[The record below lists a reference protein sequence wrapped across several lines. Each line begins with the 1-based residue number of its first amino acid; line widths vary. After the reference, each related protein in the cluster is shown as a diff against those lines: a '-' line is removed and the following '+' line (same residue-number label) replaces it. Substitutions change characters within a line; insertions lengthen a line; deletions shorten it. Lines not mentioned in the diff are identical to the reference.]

1 MTDEALPDQ
10 PLPYRKLL
18 VPSDGSEI
26 SSRAVAQAVALAA
39 ALGARVRFLHVQNNY
54 PISLVGVGELVEAS
68 TIEALV
74 EAAGQRAEAILQEA
88 MATAAA
94 AGVEAEQVVLMNPLP
109 HKAILEEAGAAG
121 CDLIV
126 MGSHGRRG
134 LEGLL
139 IGSETQ
145 RVLLGSSCPVLV
157 VR

>member
-1 MTDEALPDQ
+1 MT
-10 PLPYRKLL
+10 YRQLL
-18 VPSDGSEI
+18 VPTDGSEI
-26 SSRAVAQAVALAA
+26 SGRAVAQAVDLAA

-54 PISLVGVGELVEAS
+54 PISLVGVGEMVEAS

-74 EAAGQRAEAILQEA
+74 EAASKRAEAILEDA
-88 MATAAA
+88 MATAAK

-109 HKAILEEAGAAG
+109 HRAILEEASAAG

-145 RVLLGSSCPVLV
+145 RVLLASTCPVLV

>member
-1 MTDEALPDQ
+1 MTFQL
-10 PLPYRKLL
+10 LL
-18 VPSDGSEI
+18 VPTDGSEI
-26 SSRAVAQAVALAA
+26 SARAVHQAVDLAA

-74 EAAGQRAEAILQEA
+74 EAAGKRAEAILQEA
-88 MATAAA
+88 VAVADK
-94 AGVEAEQVVLMNPLP
+94 AGVLAERAVLMNPLP
-109 HKAILEEAGAAG
+109 HKAILEEASATGA
-121 CDLIV
+121 DLIV

-139 IGSETQ
+139 LGSETQ
-145 RVLLGSSCPVLV
+145 RVLLGSSTPVLV

>member
-1 MTDEALPDQ
+1 MSYQ
-10 PLPYRKLL
+10 HLL
-18 VPSDGSEI
+18 VPTDGSEI
-26 SSRAVAQAVALAA
+26 SGRAVEQAVALAA

-74 EAAGQRAEAILQEA
+74 EAAGKRAEAILQEA
-88 MATAAA
+88 VAVAEQ
-94 AGVEAEQVVLMNPLP
+94 AGVPAERVVLMNPLP
-109 HKAILEEAGAAG
+109 HKAILEEAAAAG

-126 MGSHGRRG
+126 MASHGRRG

-145 RVLLGSSCPVLV
+145 RVLLASSCPVLV

>member
-1 MTDEALPDQ
+1 MT
-10 PLPYRKLL
+10 YRQLL
-18 VPSDGSEI
+18 VPTDGSEI
-26 SSRAVAQAVALAA
+26 SGRAVAQAVDLAA
-39 ALGARVRFLHVQNNY
+39 ALGARVRFLHVQNSY
-54 PISLVGVGELVEAS
+54 PISLVGVGEMVEAS

-74 EAAGQRAEAILQEA
+74 EAASKRAEAILQDA
-88 MATAAA
+88 MATAAK

-109 HKAILEEAGAAG
+109 HRAILEEASAAG

-145 RVLLGSSCPVLV
+145 RVLLASTCPVLV

>member
-1 MTDEALPDQ
+1 MT
-10 PLPYRKLL
+10 YRLLL
-18 VPSDGSEI
+18 VPPDGAEI
-26 SSRAVAQAVALAA
+26 SGRAVEQAVDLAA

-68 TIEALV
+68 TIQALV
-74 EAAGQRAEAILQEA
+74 EAAAKQAEAILQDA
-88 MATAAA
+88 MATAAR

-109 HKAILEEAGAAG
+109 HRAILEEASAAG

-139 IGSETQ
+139 VGSETQ
-145 RVLLGSSCPVLV
+145 RVLLASTCPVLV

>member
-1 MTDEALPDQ
+1 MT
-10 PLPYRKLL
+10 YRLLL
-18 VPSDGSEI
+18 VPTDGSEI
-26 SSRAVAQAVALAA
+26 SGRAVEQAVDLAA

-68 TIEALV
+68 TIQALV
-74 EAAGQRAEAILQEA
+74 EAAAKQAEAILQDA
-88 MATAAA
+88 MATAAR

-109 HKAILEEAGAAG
+109 HRAILEEASAAG

-139 IGSETQ
+139 VGSETQ
-145 RVLLGSSCPVLV
+145 RVLLASTCPVLV

>member
-1 MTDEALPDQ
+1 MT
-10 PLPYRKLL
+10 YRQLL
-18 VPSDGSEI
+18 VPTDGSEI
-26 SSRAVAQAVALAA
+26 SGRAVAQAVDLAA

-54 PISLVGVGELVEAS
+54 PISLVGVGEMVEAS

-74 EAAGQRAEAILQEA
+74 EAASRRAEAILQDA
-88 MATAAA
+88 MATAAK

-109 HKAILEEAGAAG
+109 HRAILEEASAAG

-145 RVLLGSSCPVLV
+145 RVLLASTCPVLV

>member
-1 MTDEALPDQ
+1 MTYQ
-10 PLPYRKLL
+10 HLL
-18 VPSDGSEI
+18 VPTDGSEI
-26 SSRAVAQAVALAA
+26 SGRAVDQAVELAA

-74 EAAGQRAEAILQEA
+74 EAAGKRAEEILQQA
-88 MATAAA
+88 LAAASA
-94 AGVEAEQVVLMNPLP
+94 AGVPAERTVLMNPLP
-109 HKAILEEAGAAG
+109 HKAILEEASAAG

-139 IGSETQ
+139 LGSETQ
-145 RVLLGSSCPVLV
+145 RVLLGSSTPVLV